1 MSILHL
7 LSSGAAD
14 SDMALAAVRVT
25 VGVFFALSGYH
36 KLFNRGRHASFVE
49 TLKADHVPALRFNQ
63 WWVPSVELLGG
74 IAVAAGFLTSG
85 AALMLLAICI
95 VACVAEA
102 SAKVESFKPIDE
114 ADRIDDWLYLPE
126 VLYALMLFAVICA
139 GPGGYSIDRLLG
151 L

>member
-14 SDMALAAVRVT
+14 SDMALAAVRVS

-36 KLFNRGRHASFVE
+36 KLFNRDRHAGFVD
-49 TLKADHVPALRFNQ
+49 TLKADHVPVLRFNE
-63 WWVPSVELLGG
+63 WFVPCVELGAG
-74 IAVAAGFLTSG
+74 IAVAAGFLAAG
-85 AALMLLAICI
+85 ASLMLLAICI
-95 VACVAEA
+95 VACMAEA
-102 SAKVESFKPIDE
+102 SGKVEAFKPIDE

-139 GPGGYSIDRLLG
+139 GPGAYSLDHLIG